1 MAEEALRRRDLY
13 IINRKKTLKKAV
25 ISVSLVL
32 VFAVFGGGAY
42 VGISRLSSPDTPP
55 PLHTE
60 GTAPALPDTAEPAD
74 TTSPPETQTETVED
88 SRDSAD
94 SVDSIDS
101 GEPDE
106 PAEIPEESGTDA
118 PGALE
123 PSEDTSADTW
133 TDVWTDTWVDTWVD
147 VSTEPQESDPASDT
161 ENSTDTEPQESTT
174 PQATETAPP
183 TDEPA
188 DTAPPEDTE
197 SDTSADIPGI
207 PPTSIEPGTNTAPPP
222 GVSWEIVDHKGVG
235 IPVTWGKVPEV
246 LDPGPSWSDMPGVGT
261 TATEIKMP
269 ESLYY
274 TTELDLP
281 EWMHLTSGDTPTV
294 IPKYK
299 EDGENVPDAKAQT
312 DKFLTLLYGDV
323 LPFMGQYVHVKDDV
337 VFSTWDDAIVE
348 TNNGKYIAAD
358 RSYDMIYFT
367 IDLSN
372 PETVGD
378 CYRDMTHEEAFAL
391 LEKSKYYKAAIELLE
406 LTDPMVSTEIH
417 RYYSGNLYEYCFTVT
432 EYADNLADGMY
443 NYASANVKIEMR
455 YYPEYGVIRAYFEV
469 SYKMPLV
476 LSGETEFISYA
487 EQMESLSAAFKKQG
501 YSAAYA
507 NYTSMSFCFRKNTCE
522 YYPIMRY
529 YLGYSDGNGELKY
542 AQIYVR
548 NKKD

>member
-1 MAEEALRRRDLY
+1 MKTYTEMAEEALRQRDLY
-13 IINRKKTLKKAV
+13 IINRKKTLKKAI

-55 PLHTE
+55 PLTTE
-60 GTAPALPDTAEPAD
+60 STAPALPDTAEPAD

-101 GEPDE
+101 GESDE

-123 PSEDTSADTW
+123 PGEDTSADAW
-133 TDVWTDTWVDTWVD
+133 TDVWVDTWVD

-174 PQATETAPP
+174 PQATETTPP

-188 DTAPPEDTE
+188 DTEPPEDTG
-197 SDTSADIPGI
+197 SDTSAELPDIPNGM
-207 PPTSIEPGTNTAPPP
+207 EPGNGNDPPSPP
-222 GVSWEIVDHKGVG
+222 GVTWEIIDHKGVG
-235 IPVTWGKVPEV
+235 IPVTWGKTPEV
-246 LDPGPSWSDMPGVGT
+246 LDPGPSWSDVPNGGT
-261 TATEIKMP
+261 TATEIEMP
-269 ESLYY
+269 QSLYY

-281 EWMHLTSGDTPTV
+281 EWMYLASGVTPTV

-299 EDGENVPDAKAQT
+299 EDGENVPDAKEQT
-312 DKFLTLLYGDV
+312 DKFLALLYGDD
-323 LPFMGQYVHVKDDV
+323 LPFMGQYEHVKDDV
-337 VFSTWDDAIVE
+337 VFFTWDDAIVE
-348 TNNGKYIAAD
+348 TYNGKYIAAD

-367 IDLSN
+367 VDLSN

-378 CYRDMTHEEAFAL
+378 CYRDMTHGEAFAL

-455 YYPEYGVIRAYFEV
+455 YYPEYGVIRAYFEI

-476 LSGETEFISYA
+476 LNGETEFISYA
-487 EQMESLSAAFKKQG
+487 EQMESLSAAFRKQG

-507 NYTSMSFCFRKNTCE
+507 SYTRVYFDFRKNTCE

-529 YLGYSDGNGELKY
+529 YLGYSDGNGDMKY
-542 AQIYVR
+542 VQIYVS
-548 NKKD
+548 